1 MSNTPLYSPALA
13 TPASVNS
20 GGSRITGS
28 RRPTELQL
36 QDALNKCRAKVQH
49 FRDEFHTT
57 PNWEQNV
64 VLRSSQLDMQVDCI
78 QKMAINFPERLSDTH
93 DIRGILREATA
104 NLSKAAGISLVDG
117 RRTPAPPSTAVE
129 RHAPHESSAAGTLNL
144 PTSGASAPP
153 ALVVTGPPAS
163 ETLGIAGQPDPNYK
177 AALDS
182 LHKLRKEYEDTS
194 SQIRE
199 VIKTYDDHL
208 IAPADYDDLRDQ
220 VIKLQTELNSLRSLK
235 DQPQT
240 DHRGYKEVKEQVSNI
255 QAELSTQTAR
265 MTVLEGK
272 VSAATLMCKA
282 YENIGK
288 GVTTDNLTL
297 KTQLSSVQD
306 RVNHCE
312 DQILRVTSRP
322 PSQALVQ
329 DSPPPSGIQGIQAL
343 SQPGQ
348 DLNDLTRSHAYR
360 PSTLAQP
367 NLCSMK
373 QVEVDL
379 TSPSTPASSVGST
392 EYLVPDQLLSRPGR
406 RLKREAKRL
415 ASSLRPPVSATIPKS
430 ILQDIYKN
438 TVSLVDESRKGV
450 LESLASYEQDTRCN
464 EQLCDAVED
473 ILEQAAVW
481 TQGMRS
487 MHRQLGYHKES
498 LSKKLYTNLA
508 PFSNTSEV
516 NVFEFFRR
524 FELITGEAGSLTE
537 QAELLY
543 NKYLDRTLQL
553 ELVQKRDNF
562 KAMRKYLVQKYG
574 VLSVITDNILK
585 GMAAGPIPAPSA
597 SYSTLASYF
606 RNLNSVVQRVEDLR
620 RQECISTPDLEVHI
634 YSAEFLAKLLKHIPP
649 IAKNDFM
656 DALIKHDEDICMIQ
670 GSEAFRLI
678 SQCIAK
684 HFKKYDSLD
693 RAEDH
698 TDKTARPDK
707 PSPKSKSSSARSPI
721 KSKLAAHAATRSS
734 PKTTP
739 KKNQRTNSSGNAN
752 RTNPGFPC
760 FFPGHGTHTIGKC
773 RTFFTLTATERLNA
787 CHNASSRVCKSCL
800 GTDFGCT
807 PSKCVNYKD
816 LPHVLICTECKDLGK
831 AQGKTPYNVLVCK
844 QSSHARPPTKD
855 VTDALS
861 KFYTG
866 FTPANLKSPVNMSSH
881 INLVATS
888 KVLNAKKPRSL
899 SSKPTA
905 SNSTPA
911 IDTNTGNEVYVSDDN
926 IVTETHDDIVY
937 VLQILNLKG
946 HDVLTFY
953 DRGSN
958 QNMICGPLAEDLGLR
973 VVTQEPAAIGVVG
986 GGRIWTEYGAYALRL
1001 GPTDTGTYHELT
1013 AQGIREVTDTFP
1025 RYDLDEINNQVLES
1039 EHLQEGTVLP
1049 DYVGGTPA
1057 KLLIGLKD
1065 TQLEPWCVFQLP
1077 NGLGVYKSILKD
1089 KFGSNY
1095 CYGGPNRLFTSINR
1109 ATGGNVNHFRVYFT
1123 QLVNQYKGS
1132 PYPMLAHALHP
1143 DLEDIGHG
1151 LAQYKTDKP
1160 VYSYQLGDRGTIHPT
1175 PLTSKDFMELGEDVI
1190 DETDANEG
1198 TTPDICAC
1206 PQTILSSHKA
1216 RIPLSKQRDY
1226 PDDDDKDLLVN
1237 FRCPVCLKCKCATSN
1252 TQKMMSLVECM
1263 EQEVIEKS
1271 VKVDLDKKKVFVN
1284 LPFTKPPV
1292 EFLQNKHNGKLSNYG
1307 QALSVYK
1314 TQCRK
1319 TEKDKEGMRLVHQ
1332 DLVAQGFMKRLEDL
1346 PQHQQDVITSN
1357 GFQHYMPWRT
1367 VMKESSSTPIR
1378 AVVDPSMSGL
1388 NLALAKG
1395 TNDLAKINDILIRAR
1410 CMTHIW
1416 TTDIKKLYNQLHLQ
1430 DESLP
1435 YGLFLFDESMHV
1447 DKKPQIWVMLV
1458 AWYGVTSTANQS
1470 GYALT
1475 ELSELTKHDFPEAYE
1490 VLTKNR
1496 YVDDVIGGSNSPSE
1510 VDSQV
1515 TQVQSTLAAGGFQTK
1530 YIVRSGEAPDES
1542 ASTDGS
1548 SIKVLGY
1555 KWTTQED
1562 VLYPG
1567 FSELNFNKRKRGIKE
1582 PHSFPVVNP
1591 EDVTSVLE
1599 ETQVTRR
1606 MVISKLAEFWDP
1618 IGLWEPYKLQLK
1630 LDATALNGLPWDAP
1644 LDMELQSHWTM
1655 RFQEFLQLPNI
1666 SADRSIIPPDAVNP
1680 NKMRLLCISDAAE
1693 SAGGC
1698 AAYGCFLK
1706 TDGTYSCRLLTSRS
1720 KLMSQSIPRNELEG
1734 IRLAAIMA
1742 ADLKDALGDLI
1753 EDVLFFTDST
1763 IAMSWVHNVNK
1774 RLRLFCLNRVAETRR
1789 LMGLVADLDKGVP
1802 LYHIDGTSNI
1812 ADLLTK
1818 PHNLKPADLSRGSQ
1832 WQNGMSWMTLS
1843 LPDMPI
1849 TRYEDLSLS
1858 SAELFNINEECFS
1871 DAPASASAHAAST
1884 LQPHTTHCDLCISE
1898 LSPPSRSPLD
1908 LCYGLSINSDHCAKC
1923 FCQPQNI
1930 PISVEHEKRAV
1941 PVEPPP
1947 SASSF
1952 LLASQEKSPFPVD
1965 IIGLGWA
1972 KGLKVLTLIKQYVWF
1987 FIHRHHLKKMIK
1999 SSDAC
2004 KLCLALAATDSNQ
2017 IEVEKIVAL
2026 DAKETIFRIESQKIS
2041 KLPAKA
2047 KKDFIL
2053 KDGIFY
2059 KRSRLTEECPVKFQ
2073 DLDVTVFFD
2082 NTEIKSWLPVMMS
2095 DSEAFFALIMHI
2107 HNKVRVHAGVE
2118 TTLREAMKTCYPI
2131 DNPKRV
2137 IQSIRQDCTKC
2148 RIIRARTL
2156 DLEMASHPQP
2166 RSEIAPVFYNAMIDT
2181 VFGFKGRPHKK
2192 ARTRTKIYALI
2203 IVCLLTGATSIM
2215 AMEGLE
2221 TQDVILAL
2229 ERHAARHGCPATIY
2243 VDQGTQLMSLDKLK
2257 FSIRDLNTY
2266 LQDAMGMT
2274 VIPSTAKAHEER
2286 GRVERKVRSLREML
2300 EKVSSRAEVSMTS
2313 IEWES
2318 LFCKLANELD
2328 NLPMAKGSTSNAND
2342 LGWEIITANRLK
2354 LGRNNSRSLEGP
2366 MYLSAKVGPEQMLKR
2381 QQDIQAYWYQMML
2394 DRLHHLIP
2402 KPSKWSKTD
2411 EAKVNDICIFVY
2423 NDNPALKCDVWKLA
2437 RIIDVSKNK
2446 RKLTLEF
2453 PTFRAKGKLS
2463 ELNTLVRSPRT
2474 VCLLFSSDDANLN
2487 SVEYYR
2493 NMHQSVS
2500 K

>member
-1 MSNTPLYSPALA
+1 
-13 TPASVNS
+13 
-20 GGSRITGS
+20 
-28 RRPTELQL
+28 
-36 QDALNKCRAKVQH
+36 
-49 FRDEFHTT
+49 
-57 PNWEQNV
+57 
-64 VLRSSQLDMQVDCI
+64 
-78 QKMAINFPERLSDTH
+78 
-93 DIRGILREATA
+93 
-104 NLSKAAGISLVDG
+104 
-117 RRTPAPPSTAVE
+117 
-129 RHAPHESSAAGTLNL
+129 
-144 PTSGASAPP
+144 
-153 ALVVTGPPAS
+153 
-163 ETLGIAGQPDPNYK
+163 
-177 AALDS
+177 
-182 LHKLRKEYEDTS
+182 
-194 SQIRE
+194 
-199 VIKTYDDHL
+199 
-208 IAPADYDDLRDQ
+208 
-220 VIKLQTELNSLRSLK
+220 
-235 DQPQT
+235 
-240 DHRGYKEVKEQVSNI
+240 
-255 QAELSTQTAR
+255 
-265 MTVLEGK
+265 
-272 VSAATLMCKA
+272 
-282 YENIGK
+282 
-288 GVTTDNLTL
+288 
-297 KTQLSSVQD
+297 
-306 RVNHCE
+306 
-312 DQILRVTSRP
+312 
-322 PSQALVQ
+322 
-329 DSPPPSGIQGIQAL
+329 
-343 SQPGQ
+343 
-348 DLNDLTRSHAYR
+348 
-360 PSTLAQP
+360 
-367 NLCSMK
+367 
-373 QVEVDL
+373 
-379 TSPSTPASSVGST
+379 
-392 EYLVPDQLLSRPGR
+392 
-406 RLKREAKRL
+406 
-415 ASSLRPPVSATIPKS
+415 
-430 ILQDIYKN
+430 
-438 TVSLVDESRKGV
+438 
-450 LESLASYEQDTRCN
+450 
-464 EQLCDAVED
+464 
-473 ILEQAAVW
+473 
-481 TQGMRS
+481 
-487 MHRQLGYHKES
+487 
-498 LSKKLYTNLA
+498 
-508 PFSNTSEV
+508 
-516 NVFEFFRR
+516 
-524 FELITGEAGSLTE
+524 
-537 QAELLY
+537 
-543 NKYLDRTLQL
+543 
-553 ELVQKRDNF
+553 
-562 KAMRKYLVQKYG
+562 
-574 VLSVITDNILK
+574 
-585 GMAAGPIPAPSA
+585 
-597 SYSTLASYF
+597 
-606 RNLNSVVQRVEDLR
+606 
-620 RQECISTPDLEVHI
+620 
-634 YSAEFLAKLLKHIPP
+634 
-649 IAKNDFM
+649 
-656 DALIKHDEDICMIQ
+656 MIQ

-693 RAEDH
+693 RAEDR

-707 PSPKSKSSSARSPI
+707 PSPKVKSSSARSPI

-739 KKNQRTNSSGNAN
+739 KKNQRTNASGNAN
-752 RTNPGFPC
+752 CTNPGFPC

-831 AQGKTPYNVLVCK
+831 VQGKTPYNVLVCK
-844 QSSHARPPTKD
+844 QSSHPRPPTKD

-905 SNSTPA
+905 LNSTPA

-1292 EFLQNKHNGKLSNYG
+1292 EFLKNKHNGKPSNYG

-1884 LQPHTTHCDLCISE
+1884 LQPCTTHCDLCISE

-1908 LCYGLSINSDHCAKC
+1908 LCYGLSLNSDHCAKC

-1930 PISVEHEKRAV
+1930 PISVEHDKRAV
-1941 PVEPPP
+1941 PIEPPP

-1952 LLASQEKSPFPVD
+1952 LLASEKNSPFPVD

-1999 SSDAC
+1999 TSDTC

-2017 IEVEKIVAL
+2017 TEVEKIVAL

-2493 NMHQSVS
+2493 NMHQTSP